1 MGMFSMRKPRRFHH
15 EYIYANDRKQR
26 LEAIE
31 QRAKEELGLTEKT
44 EGQDV
49 SVRDADRFRGAF
61 TPANSHLHQRGQS
74 YGVAFGSRIFL
85 FVAIFLFMGYVL
97 FRLLLG

>member
-31 QRAKEELGLTEKT
+31 QRAKEELGLAEKT
-44 EGQDV
+44 EEQSV
-49 SVRDADRFRGAF
+49 SSCDADRFRGAF
-61 TPANSHLHQRGQS
+61 TPPSSHLHRRGQS
-74 YGVAFGSRIFL
+74 YGVAFGGRIFL

>member
-1 MGMFSMRKPRRFHH
+1 MRSPRRFHH

-26 LEAIE
+26 LEEIE
-31 QRAKEELGLTEKT
+31 QRAKTSLEQAAEHSQVEDLP
-44 EGQDV
+44 
-49 SVRDADRFRGAF
+49 RDADRFRGAF
-61 TPANSHLHQRGQS
+61 TPANSHLHRRGQS
-74 YGVAFGSRIFL
+74 YGVAFGSGIFL